1 MADPGYYDLNV
12 RCTQESGNTI
22 GEIIAVARRLGYSGI
37 AITNPDNT
45 KQIVPSASFDGFE
58 IISGVEIRTD
68 NASKLHGIV
77 NKYRDRVDIVV
88 VSGGSESINRA
99 AVENPGVD
107 LLVNFNIAQ
116 ENGFNQVLAKAASE
130 NRVAISFDLG
140 DLIHLRGGSRVQ
152 ALTNCRKNLQLVRK
166 YDVPFHLSSNAR
178 SWFDLRAPREIAS
191 LAALFG
197 MSAEEAVAGL
207 TTIPHS
213 IVIRNRPPVGYINE
227 GVQLVY
233 KDADAGSMNEEDC

>member
-1 MADPGYYDLNV
+1 LVSCGPYDLNV
-12 RCTQESGNTI
+12 HCVPESGNTVE
-22 GEIIAVARRLGYSGI
+22 EIIAVARRLGYSGV
-37 AITNPDNT
+37 AITNPDNI
-45 KQIVPSASFDGFE
+45 KQVTFSGNADGFD
-58 IISGVEIRTD
+58 ILSGVEIRAE

-77 NKYRDRVDIVV
+77 GKYRNKVDIIA

-107 LLVNFNIAQ
+107 LLVNLNIAH
-116 ENGFNQVLAKAASE
+116 ENGFNHVLAKEASK

-152 ALTNCRKNLQLVRK
+152 AVTNCRKNLQLIRK
-166 YDVPFHLSSNAR
+166 YDVPYLLTSNAR
-178 SWFDLRAPREIAS
+178 SCFDMRAPRELSA

-197 MSAEEAVAGL
+197 MSEKEAMAGL

-213 IVIRNRPPVGYINE
+213 IIARGRPPAGYISE
-227 GVQLVY
+227 GVQVVY
-233 KDADAGSMNEEDC
+233 AETDTKNMDEDEY

>member
-1 MADPGYYDLNV
+1 MADPGFYDMNV
-12 RCTQESGNTI
+12 HCVHESGNTLE
-22 GEIIAVARRLGYSGI
+22 EIVAVARRLGYNGI
-37 AITNPDNT
+37 AITNPDT
-45 KQIVPSASFDGFE
+45 VKQVVPSAILDGFE
-58 IISGVEIRTD
+58 VISGVEIRTD

-77 NKYRDRVDIVV
+77 SKYRDRVDILV

-107 LLVNFNIAQ
+107 LLVNLNIAQ
-116 ENGFNQVLAKAASE
+116 DNGFNQVLAKAAGE
-130 NRVAISFDLG
+130 NRVAICFDIG

-152 ALTNCRKNLQLVRK
+152 ALINYRKNLQLIRK
-166 YDVPFHLSSNAR
+166 YDVPFILSSNAR
-178 SWFDLRAPREIAS
+178 SCFDMRAPREMAA

-197 MSAEEAVAGL
+197 MSAKESMAGL

-213 IVIRNRPPVGYINE
+213 IIARNRPPVGYISE

-233 KDADAGSMNEEDC
+233 KDADSGSIGEGDC